1 MQFVSTARLCNAR
14 ISAQK
19 ARLVASQI
27 REKSVG
33 DALEILLFSNKK
45 AASLIYKL
53 LNSAI
58 ANAENNYGADIDI
71 LKIIEI
77 QVNGGFTIKRFSARA
92 KGRGT
97 RILKKTSNIYLK
109 IGE

>member
-1 MQFVSTARLCNAR
+1 MQFVSTARLTNAR

-19 ARLVASQI
+19 ARLVANQI
-27 REKSVG
+27 RGKSVG
-33 DALEILLFSNKK
+33 NALEVLLFNNKK
-45 AASLIYKL
+45 VASIIYKL

-58 ANAENNYGADIDI
+58 ANAENNAGADIDI

-77 QVNGGFTIKRFSARA
+77 QISEGFTIKRFSARA